1 MALTFSRRPLAWHVS
16 ALAVIVLFMACGCG
30 DRGPAV
36 PDSSTPTGAVASLMR
51 AIDLR
56 DEQMVIN
63 CYASTADPAYPRAMA
78 RVLAANKA
86 LEKATAAKLGRDA
99 AKLLAAA
106 GGPNWQVFLQY
117 EGAVE
122 KIEGDTATLTCPD
135 GAVVHLVRE
144 QGQWKILRSDAAS
157 GDADMARARAVLER
171 FADAIESVAAQ
182 VQAGQLKDIKLLRA
196 RLRAGLEEALSEPPP
211 PATRVTF

>member
-1 MALTFSRRPLAWHVS
+1 MALTFCRRPLAWRAF
-16 ALAVIVLFMACGCG
+16 ALAVMILSMACGCG

-36 PDSSTPTGAVASLMR
+36 PDSSTPRRAVASLMR

-63 CYASTADPAYPRAMA
+63 CYASTADAAYPRAMA

-117 EGAVE
+117 EGATE
-122 KIEGDTATLTCPD
+122 KIEGDTAMLTRPD
-135 GAVVHLVRE
+135 GAVIHLVRE
-144 QGQWKILRSDAAS
+144 QGQWKILRSDATS
-157 GDADMARARAVLER
+157 GEADMAQARVVLER
-171 FADAIESVAAQ
+171 FAQATESVTAQ
-182 VQAGQLKDIKLLRA
+182 VNDGQIKDIKTLRA
-196 RLRAGLEEALSEPPP
+196 RLRAGLEQALSEPPP
-211 PATRVTF
+211 PTTRG